1 MGILHLPRYGAKG
14 YQSWQINSKQRLLGK
29 SEFLRFDDRLETA
42 LRHAADDNISAAT
55 QWRQL
60 IDILAQ
66 DPGNF
71 PVEDVSRGLM
81 QARELVSVTKAEDRL
96 LSVNNLFGRIRSAPL
111 VQLLAADEPDIAAAA
126 VAGARLTDDEWAD
139 LVPHLPVRARGF
151 LRNRRDLG
159 RRATKALSIWS
170 AADFALPYD
179 VAAKSSEAPA
189 VAPAQKTAAIA
200 QHEAPAQRGGP
211 EPTQIGEI
219 VERIE
224 KLRKDR
230 EDVSLQL
237 PLEGGERPEPVPAT
251 EIRFETD
258 DLGTIC
264 WVEGVQRGSII
275 GIGIAEPA
283 FDEGPGPDAAGA
295 AAFRQRMPLENARM
309 RLLGSPIVEGDWR
322 VNAAPF
328 FDPKSGR
335 FRGYRGILRRPTIAE
350 SPKIEESA
358 GPSGEQMQ
366 QLVHELR
373 TPLGAIIGFAEIIEQ
388 QLFGPVSHDYRVLAQ
403 SILSDAQRLLA
414 GFDDLATASRV
425 ESGQFAVESGVT
437 DCGWLAG
444 RLAERLSGL
453 SEKLNVTLNL
463 AKADPV
469 RAFAT
474 DNELTE
480 RIFSRL
486 LSAVIIG
493 CKSGEELAGRFH
505 TDVSIVPTNHFI
517 LALPEKLRD
526 MGEEELLGSGPGA
539 IDDSEASPLLGL
551 GFSLRLV
558 RNLAR
563 KAQGDL
569 RFDNERLLLTLPAAR
584 GGSAF
589 SRGTER

>member
-1 MGILHLPRYGAKG
+1 M
-14 YQSWQINSKQRLLGK
+14 
-29 SEFLRFDDRLETA
+29 RFDDRLETA
-42 LRHAADDNISAAT
+42 LRHAADDKISAAT
-55 QWRQL
+55 QWKQL

-66 DPGNF
+66 DPGDF
-71 PVEDVSRGLM
+71 PVEDVSRGLK
-81 QARELVSVTKAEDRL
+81 QARELVSHTKKPDRL
-96 LSVNNLFGRIRSAPL
+96 ASVNNLFGRIRSAPL
-111 VQLLAADEPDIAAAA
+111 VQLLSADEPEIAAAA
-126 VAGARLTDDEWAD
+126 IAGGRLNDDEWAD
-139 LVPHLPVRARGF
+139 LVPHLSVRARGF

-159 RRATKALSIWS
+159 PRTSKALAIWS
-170 AADFALPYD
+170 AADFALPYEIVGEGGD
-179 VAAKSSEAPA
+179 EQA
-189 VAPAQKTAAIA
+189 VAVPPQTGTQPQQKNA
-200 QHEAPAQRGGP
+200 
-211 EPTQIGEI
+211 EPTQIGAI

-224 KLRKDR
+224 KLRRDR
-230 EDVSLQL
+230 ELHGGMQL
-237 PLEGGERPEPVPAT
+237 PLEGGEAAEPVPAS

-258 DLGTIC
+258 DHGTIC
-264 WVEGVQRGSII
+264 WAEGVPQGSII
-275 GIGIAEPA
+275 GIGIAEAA
-283 FDEGPGPDAAGA
+283 FDAGPGPDAAGA
-295 AAFRQRMPLENARM
+295 SAFRQRMPLENARM

-322 VNAAPF
+322 INAAPF
-328 FDPKSGR
+328 FDSMSGR

-350 SPKIEESA
+350 SPKMEGSELA
-358 GPSGEQMQ
+358 GGEHMQ

-403 SILSDAQRLLA
+403 SILTDAQRLLA
-414 GFDDLATASRV
+414 GFDDLAVASKL
-425 ESGQFAVESGVT
+425 ETGQFSVENGTT
-437 DCGWLAG
+437 DCNWLAN
-444 RLAERLSGL
+444 RLAERLSIL
-453 SEKLNVTLNL
+453 SEKLDVTLNL

-469 RAFAT
+469 RPFMT
-474 DNELTE
+474 DSELTE

-493 CKSGEELAGRFH
+493 CQRGEELGGRFH
-505 TDVSIVPTNHFI
+505 TDLSVVPTNHFI

-526 MGEEELLGSGPGA
+526 MGEEDLLGSGPGA

-584 GGSAF
+584 SSNVY